1 MTTQA
6 LVPVNAT
13 LRGAADPVLR
23 AFGAWLLA
31 CLVAA
36 TTLVLVFLV
45 YALTVDALD
54 NGFAFDP
61 GAIAGGFMIT
71 AIGAAFVGF
80 YVVVLT
86 ALPWLGLVWLAKL
99 AGLHRGFADMVLGA
113 LMGGALIQLMIN
125 PLGTGGEPMILLFAA
140 AGAVGGL
147 TYWNAAGRPK

>member
-13 LRGAADPVLR
+13 ARRKVDPVLR

-31 CLVAA
+31 CLTAA

-99 AGLHRGFADMVLGA
+99 TGLHRGFADIVLGA
-113 LMGGALIQLMIN
+113 LMGGALIQLMIS

>member
-13 LRGAADPVLR
+13 GRGAADPVLR

-31 CLVAA
+31 CLAAA
-36 TTLVLVFLV
+36 TTIVLVFLV
-45 YALTVDALD
+45 YALTVDAMD

-61 GAIAGGFMIT
+61 GAIAAGFMIT
-71 AIGAAFVGF
+71 AIGAAFVVF
-80 YVVVLT
+80 YVIMLT
-86 ALPWLGLVWLAKL
+86 ALPWLGLVCLAKL
-99 AGLHRGFADMVLGA
+99 TRLHRGFADMVLGA
-113 LMGGALIQLMIN
+113 LMGGTLIQLLGA
-125 PLGTGGEPMILLFAA
+125 PLGNGGEPLTLLFAA